1 MRAQIAR
8 ADQFDDF
15 LIRLLFSGAK
25 SPPVNNVDTV
35 DLFHFWLELNYHLL
49 TGGDL
54 ACLRARGNAA
64 A

>member
-35 DLFHFWLELNYHLL
+35 DLFHFAGIKLSFIDGRRSRL
-49 TGGDL
+49 
-54 ACLRARGNAA
+54 LRARGNAA